1 MFELP
6 IIVIGIVLLVVV
18 GLLAALML
26 LGKNYIKVSP
36 NQAAVISGR
45 TRRLGDGTSV
55 GYRQVRGG
63 ATLVIPFL
71 EKVEY
76 LDLNVITVPLAT
88 SRAYTVEGVPVSV
101 KAVANVKIKGD
112 DESLRAAAERFLGMP
127 REQFHQLIFQTLE
140 GHLRAILGTLT
151 VEEINN
157 DRQSFA
163 QKLLTEAAGDLEKM
177 GIGLDALTIQEI
189 SDEEGYLDAL
199 GKRRT
204 AEVKRDAEIGQAE
217 ANRDSKIK
225 ASLALQEGEKVRL
238 NTEAL
243 IAQSTRETEIQ
254 KAQVQAEIEKERA
267 TARQAGPLSEAKAQQ
282 EVVAEEV
289 RIEKIRTQEQI
300 AVQEQEVLR
309 KEKELEA
316 TVVKAAEAQRRA
328 AVLLAQ
334 GQQEAAILTAE
345 GNKQAQIA
353 QAEADAAKLQREG
366 EGRAFAVEAEGRA
379 EAGRI
384 RALGLA
390 EAESNKAQG
399 LAEAEKL
406 QATGLAQAKSIEAQ
420 GLAEAAAIKEKA
432 AAWREFN
439 DAARLQTILEKL
451 PAIIESSA
459 PIFQAVAEPLG
470 KIDKVVMIDNGNGNG
485 NGSGSS
491 GINRFAQTA
500 PTLIFGL
507 LQQLQAMGLTMPEV
521 MAQLGINQDEK
532 LIETKEVDKQNGSAE
547 KESTP
552 KIVE

>member
-1 MFELP
+1 MFEIP
-6 IIVIGIVLLVVV
+6 IIIIAVVLLIV
-18 GLLAALML
+18 GGAFAALML
-26 LGKNYIKVSP
+26 ISRNYIKVSP

-45 TRRLGDGTSV
+45 RRRLTDGSTV

-63 ATLVIPFL
+63 ATLVVPFL

-88 SRAYTVEGVPVSV
+88 SRAYTSQGVPVSV

-127 REQFHQLIFQTLE
+127 QEQFHGLIFQTLE

-163 QKLLTEAAGDLEKM
+163 QKLTSEAAGDLEKM

-189 SDEEGYLDAL
+189 SDDEGYLDAL

-243 IAQSTRETEIQ
+243 IAQSNRETEIQ

-267 TARQAGPLSEAKAQQ
+267 KSMQAGPLADAIAKQ

-309 KEKELEA
+309 MEKELEA
-316 TVVKAAEAQRRA
+316 TIVKQAEAQRRA

-334 GQQEAAILTAE
+334 GQQEAAILAAE
-345 GNKQAQIA
+345 GRKQAQIA
-353 QAEADAAKLQREG
+353 EAEAESQTLQKEG
-366 EGRAFAVEAEGRA
+366 QGRATAIEAEGRA
-379 EAGRI
+379 EAEKI

-390 EAESNKAQG
+390 EAE
-399 LAEAEKL
+399 KL
-406 QATGLAQAKSIEAQ
+406 QANGLAQAKSIEAQ

-439 DAARLQTILEKL
+439 ESARLQTILEKL
-451 PAIIESSA
+451 PSIIEASA
-459 PIFQAVAEPLG
+459 PVFRAVAEPLG
-470 KIDKVVMIDNGNGNG
+470 KIDKIVMIDNGGNENGN
-485 NGSGSS
+485 GSS
-491 GINRFAQTA
+491 GINRFANTA
-500 PTLIFGL
+500 PTIIFSL
-507 LQQLQAMGLTMPEV
+507 LQQLQAMGLNLPDI
-521 MAQLGINQDEK
+521 MAQLGVNQKDGKLVIAPETEEKIVAPTNTKDEK
-532 LIETKEVDKQNGSAE
+532 NEL
-547 KESTP
+547 
-552 KIVE
+552 

>member
-1 MFELP
+1 MLEFSTLLIP
-6 IIVIGIVLLVVV
+6 VIIVVVV
-18 GLLAALML
+18 VAALIALML
-26 LGKNYIKVSP
+26 ISRNYIKVSP

-45 TRRLGDGTSV
+45 KRKLADGSV
-55 GYRQVRGG
+55 AGYRLVRGG
-63 ATLVIPFL
+63 ATLVFPFL

-88 SRAYTVEGVPVSV
+88 QRAYTVQGVPVSV

-112 DESLRAAAERFLGMP
+112 DTSLRAASERFLGMP
-127 REQFHQLIFQTLE
+127 QQVFHQLVFQTLE

-238 NTEAL
+238 ETEAL
-243 IAQSTRETEIQ
+243 IAQSNRETEIQ
-254 KAQVQAEIEKERA
+254 KAQVQAEIESERA
-267 TARQAGPLSEAKAQQ
+267 KALQAGPLADAKAQQ
-282 EVVAEEV
+282 QVTVEEV
-289 RIEKIRTQEQI
+289 RVEKVRTQEQI

-316 TVVKAAEAQRRA
+316 TVVKQAEADRKA
-328 AVLLAQ
+328 AVLRAQ
-334 GQQEAAILTAE
+334 GLQEAAILEAE
-345 GNKQAQIA
+345 GRKQAQIA
-353 QAEADAAKLQREG
+353 IAEADAQTLQREG
-366 EGRAFAVEAEGRA
+366 QGRAAAVEVEGK
-379 EAGRI
+379 
-384 RALGLA
+384 A
-390 EAESNKAQG
+390 EAEKIRAVG

-406 QATGLAQAKSIEAQ
+406 QATGLAQARATEAQ

-451 PAIIESSA
+451 PAIIESAA
-459 PIFQAVAEPLG
+459 PVFQAVAEPLG
-470 KIDKVVMIDNGNGNG
+470 KIDKIVMIDQAGNGNG
-485 NGSGSS
+485 EGNGLH
-491 GINRFAQTA
+491 RFAQTT

-507 LQQLQAMGLTMPEV
+507 LQQLQALGLSFPEV
-521 MAQLGINQDEK
+521 MSQLGIKQDGAQPNGENPK
-532 LIETKEVDKQNGSAE
+532 SETPTKHEP
-547 KESTP
+547 TP
-552 KIVE
+552 PVRE

>member
-1 MFELP
+1 METLIIP
-6 IIVIGIVLLVVV
+6 VVIVIVVV
-18 GLLAALML
+18 LALLIALWL
-26 LGKNYIKVSP
+26 LSKNYIKVSP

-45 TRRLGDGTSV
+45 TRKLGDGTTV

-88 SRAYTVEGVPVSV
+88 SRAYTSQGVPVSV

-112 DESLRAAAERFLGMP
+112 DQSLRAAAERFLGMP
-127 REQFHQLIFQTLE
+127 QDQFHGLIFQTLE

-163 QKLLTEAAGDLEKM
+163 QKLTSEAAGDLEKM

-189 SDEEGYLDAL
+189 SDDEGYLDAL

-243 IAQSTRETEIQ
+243 IAQSNRETEIQ

-267 TARQAGPLSEAKAQQ
+267 KAKQAGPLAEAKAQQ

-289 RIEKIRTQEQI
+289 RIERIRTQEQI

-316 TVVKAAEAQRRA
+316 TVVKQAEADRKA
-328 AVLLAQ
+328 AVLRAQ
-334 GQQEAAILTAE
+334 GAQEAQILEAE
-345 GNKQAQIA
+345 GKKQAQIA
-353 QAEADAAKLQREG
+353 QAEAESQTLQREG
-366 EGRAFAVEAEGRA
+366 QGRAIAVETEGRA
-379 EAGRI
+379 EAEKI

-390 EAESNKAQG
+390 EAEKLQAKG
-399 LAEAEKL
+399 LAEAK
-406 QATGLAQAKSIEAQ
+406 AIEAQ

-451 PAIIESSA
+451 PSIIESSA
-459 PIFQAVAEPLG
+459 PVFQAIAEPLG
-470 KIDKVVMIDNGNGNG
+470 KIDKIVMIDNGNGNG
-485 NGSGSS
+485 DGNGQSGL
-491 GINRFAQTA
+491 NRFAQTT
-500 PTLIFGL
+500 PMMIFGL
-507 LQQLQAMGLTMPEV
+507 LQQLQALGLNLPDV

-532 LIETKEVDKQNGSAE
+532 LIEPKKEAETDE
-547 KESTP
+547 KETKPTEKKS
-552 KIVE
+552 

>member
-1 MFELP
+1 MFELSTLLIP
-6 IIVIGIVLLVVV
+6 VIIVIIVIAALI
-18 GLLAALML
+18 ALML
-26 LGKNYIKVSP
+26 ISRNYIKVSP

-45 TRRLGDGTSV
+45 KRKLADGTIA
-55 GYRQVRGG
+55 GYRLVRGG
-63 ATLVIPFL
+63 ATLVFPFL

-88 SRAYTVEGVPVSV
+88 SRAYTVQGVPVSV
-101 KAVANVKIKGD
+101 KAVANIKIKGD
-112 DESLRAAAERFLGMP
+112 DASLRAAAERFLGMP
-127 REQFHQLIFQTLE
+127 VDQFHQLVFQTLE

-163 QKLLTEAAGDLEKM
+163 LKLTTEAAGDLEKM

-238 NTEAL
+238 ETEAQ
-243 IAQSTRETEIQ
+243 IAQSQRATEIQ
-254 KAQVQAEIEKERA
+254 KAQVQAEIEGERA
-267 TARQAGPLSEAKAQQ
+267 KANQAGPLADAKAQQ
-282 EVVAEEV
+282 QVTVEEV
-289 RIEKIRTQEQI
+289 RVEKVRTQEMI
-300 AVQEQEVLR
+300 SVQEQEVLR

-316 TVVKAAEAQRRA
+316 TVVKQAEADRRA
-328 AVLLAQ
+328 AVLRAQ
-334 GQQEAAILTAE
+334 GLQEAQILEAEGRKQALIATAE
-345 GNKQAQIA
+345 
-353 QAEADAAKLQREG
+353 AEAQKLQREG
-366 EGRAFAVEAEGRA
+366 QGRATAIEAEGK
-379 EAGRI
+379 
-384 RALGLA
+384 A
-390 EAESNKAQG
+390 EAEKIRAVG

-459 PIFQAVAEPLG
+459 PVFQAVAEPLG
-470 KIDKVVMIDNGNGNG
+470 KIDKVVM
-485 NGSGSS
+485 
-491 GINRFAQTA
+491 
-500 PTLIFGL
+500 
-507 LQQLQAMGLTMPEV
+507 
-521 MAQLGINQDEK
+521 
-532 LIETKEVDKQNGSAE
+532 
-547 KESTP
+547 
-552 KIVE
+552 